1 MNYNLLDF
9 NAVNTE
15 MYFNTYK
22 MWLLKNVET
31 PTQSPV
37 YLLQKLKVHTQLL
50 L

>member
-1 MNYNLLDF
+1 MNYNLFDF

-15 MYFNTYK
+15 MYFSTYK
-22 MWLLKNVET
+22 IWLLKNVET
-31 PTQSPV
+31 TTQSPV